1 MSDRRAELEA
11 LAADLAA
18 RSDVE
23 DAWVARGFR
32 DHRMLFVQLP
42 GSTVP
47 PTVRERLERND
58 LAGVNEVY
66 DIGGDSDSSAGR
78 IGAGD
83 RHWFVDLQCAPVDGY
98 RER

>member
-32 DHRMLFVQLP
+32 DHRMLFLQLP
-42 GSTVP
+42 GPAVP
-47 PTVRERLERND
+47 SAVRERLEHND

-66 DIGGDSDSSAGR
+66 DIGGDSASSAGR
-78 IGAGD
+78 VGAGD
-83 RHWFVDLQCAPVDGY
+83 RHWFVDLQCDHVDGY
-98 RER
+98 RDR